1 MYTNILTVALGL
13 ASVPLVAS
21 HPGED
26 HHAEAMKRRE
36 FLKNNVANLDHCAG
50 KLDALG
56 VTKRSIQRRHSR
68 IHGIREKRGLV
79 ARDQH
84 HEGRSYNAEVSQAA
98 EFKSNSS
105 CVLSPEEILGPY
117 YVAGESIRSDI
128 TEDQTGVPVHLDI
141 SFIDVNTC
149 QPLVDSWVD
158 VWQANATGVYGGV
171 VQEGFEN
178 RNDTWEETWGL
189 TWLRGIQKTDTDGAV
204 HFETIFPGHYEGRTL
219 HIHVL
224 THPHAT
230 PLPNN
235 TIIDERA
242 SHVGQMYFDQDL
254 VDRVE
259 QLAPYNTNHQ
269 PVTSNAEDE
278 FLQGDLEA
286 GGYPYLQYQLVGDKL
301 EDGLLAWLNLGVN
314 GTEDKVVDPITTY
327 HPRPTKP
334 ANACA

>member
-1 MYTNILTVALGL
+1 MYTNFLTVALGL

-117 YVAGESIRSDI
+117 CTCRS
-128 TEDQTGVPVHLDI
+128 
-141 SFIDVNTC
+141 
-149 QPLVDSWVD
+149 LVLS
-158 VWQANATGVYGGV
+158 
-171 VQEGFEN
+171 
-178 RNDTWEETWGL
+178 
-189 TWLRGIQKTDTDGAV
+189 
-204 HFETIFPGHYEGRTL
+204 
-219 HIHVL
+219 
-224 THPHAT
+224 
-230 PLPNN
+230 
-235 TIIDERA
+235 
-242 SHVGQMYFDQDL
+242 
-254 VDRVE
+254 
-259 QLAPYNTNHQ
+259 
-269 PVTSNAEDE
+269 
-278 FLQGDLEA
+278 
-286 GGYPYLQYQLVGDKL
+286 KL
-301 EDGLLAWLNLGVN
+301 
-314 GTEDKVVDPITTY
+314 
-327 HPRPTKP
+327 P
-334 ANACA
+334 ANASTCRCCRRVYPLRHYRGPDRCAGSSGYFLHRCQHLPAPC